1 MSDTAAAH
9 WLIEQVSCGNQM
21 AIPDTLTHFPKRTWN
36 ARSDALQTVPLSHGL
51 HASLDY
57 SILGHTLGLYTGY
70 VGIMEKKME
79 TTMLCRGYIRYIL
92 GMTSAAGQQES
103 MPSKIGQPRA
113 AESRAIIT

>member
-1 MSDTAAAH
+1 
-9 WLIEQVSCGNQM
+9 M

-36 ARSDALQTVPLSHGL
+36 PRSDALQTVPLSHGL

-79 TTMLCRGYIRYIL
+79 TTMLCRGYIILDIYIL
-92 GMTSAAGQQES
+92 GMTSPAGQKES